1 VRYISPPNLIAIG
14 FVVAAFGFGMLTQTG
29 TAYDLPVI
37 ATAYAVFSVGLAPVF
52 TLASDLIVSTAPSER
67 AGTAAGISEMSAE
80 LGGALG
86 IALLGSLVTAIYRGA
101 VGDAIIGD
109 LPPATIDA
117 ARDTLGAALSV
128 AEALGN
134 QLGADLANTSRSAF
148 VAAFQAA
155 ALASVVITLIAAAA
169 TAIVLGRSSLTK
181 PVAVSETDV
190 NGEVL

>member
-1 VRYISPPNLIAIG
+1 VRYTSPPNLIAIG
-14 FVVAAFGFGMLTQTG
+14 FVVAAFGFRMLTQTG

-52 TLASDLIVSTAPSER
+52 TLASDLIVSRAPSER

-109 LPPATIDA
+109 LPATTDA

-128 AEALGN
+128 AEALGD
-134 QLGADLANTSRSAF
+134 QPGEDLASASRSAF

-155 ALASVVITLIAAAA
+155 ALVSTGIALIAAAA
-169 TAIVLGRSSLTK
+169 TAFGLGRSLPTAQAAASK
-181 PVAVSETDV
+181 TDV
-190 NGEVL
+190 